1 MIGLNIGGGMKKIMI
16 FVIAAVLSVVIVIAV
31 AKDPITKMA
40 VEKGTRSVT
49 GLELRIRKMAV
60 GIMSTLVSIEDLRL
74 LNPPGYK
81 DRVMLDMPE
90 IYVDYNLPA
99 LIAGKVHLN
108 KLRLNMSEFVVVKNE
123 KGEINLNALN
133 VVKEQKGE
141 KKVTPAEKAKMPDMQ
156 IDVLELKV
164 GKVVYKDY
172 SMGGLPRVQ
181 EFNINLDERY
191 LNVDDP
197 DKLVSLIVVKAI
209 SNTSIARLTGFD
221 LKGLENTIGDTLGT
235 AQLIVDR
242 AQDVITTGGETARK
256 TVEGLQDIIKMP
268 FGTKETQDE

>member
-1 MIGLNIGGGMKKIMI
+1 
-16 FVIAAVLSVVIVIAV
+16 
-31 AKDPITKMA
+31 
-40 VEKGTRSVT
+40 
-49 GLELRIRKMAV
+49 
-60 GIMSTLVSIEDLRL
+60 MSTLVSIEDLRL

-181 EFNINLDERY
+181 EFNINIDERY

>member
-242 AQDVITTGGETARK
+242 AQDVITTGGEAARK

>member
-1 MIGLNIGGGMKKIMI
+1 MKKIMI
-16 FVIAAVLSVVIVIAV
+16 FVIAVVLSVVIAIAV
-31 AKDPITKMA
+31 AKDPIAKMA
-40 VEKGTRSVT
+40 VEKGTRAVT
-49 GLELRIRKMAV
+49 GLELRVRKMAV

-90 IYVDYNLPA
+90 IYVDYDLPA
-99 LIAGKVHLN
+99 MIGGRIHLN

-123 KGEINLNALN
+123 NGELNLNALN

-141 KKVTPAEKAKMPDMQ
+141 KKLTPAEKAKMPEIR

-172 SMGGLPRVQ
+172 SMGGVPRVQ

-191 LNVDDP
+191 LNVNDP

-221 LKGLENTIGDTLGT
+221 LQGLENTIGDTLGT
-235 AQLIVDR
+235 AQIIVDR
-242 AQDVITTGGETARK
+242 AQDVITVGGAAARK
-256 TVEGLQDIIKMP
+256 TVEELQEIIKLP
-268 FGTKETQDE
+268 FGGKESRDE

>member
-1 MIGLNIGGGMKKIMI
+1 
-16 FVIAAVLSVVIVIAV
+16 
-31 AKDPITKMA
+31 
-40 VEKGTRSVT
+40 
-49 GLELRIRKMAV
+49 
-60 GIMSTLVSIEDLRL
+60 
-74 LNPPGYK
+74 
-81 DRVMLDMPE
+81 
-90 IYVDYNLPA
+90 
-99 LIAGKVHLN
+99 
-108 KLRLNMSEFVVVKNE
+108 
-123 KGEINLNALN
+123 
-133 VVKEQKGE
+133 
-141 KKVTPAEKAKMPDMQ
+141 
-156 IDVLELKV
+156 
-164 GKVVYKDY
+164 VVYKDY

-242 AQDVITTGGETARK
+242 AQDVITTGGEAARK